1 MSSLLRKVLVI
12 AAVLVG
18 LLVVAVGLAFLP
30 GVQTWA
36 ARRALASQPDL
47 QAELGQL
54 SVGLGGARV
63 TDLVIEQPGLK
74 LTLPSAEIDLP
85 LVAAARGRVD
95 ISRFVARGWTV
106 ELTDAAGTTTQPPA
120 GSSAKPDPRA
130 LFDALRLP
138 VALSLAQLDVQ
149 GRVRQAAGEATVTL
163 TGGGLRPG
171 EEGRFE
177 LDATFTPDASAG
189 LPAGDIDLDATLTA
203 RLRDE
208 QTLDQLGLDLTAKT
222 GGNTLR
228 AKIASRRAADGADTH
243 AVSVIVDDHA
253 LVSLD
258 LALAAGS
265 GQATGGWKLDVR
277 DRDVAPF
284 LPGQTLPA
292 FTATGEG
299 RFSSDPQGLR
309 PEVSGALRVAL
320 SELERLSP
328 ELASLGALNLDAAF
342 ELALAGEQV
351 AVRAFKADL
360 SGAAPVLSVE
370 ALQPFTV
377 DPAAQSLQAKEP
389 LTDLARISLTG
400 LPLAWAQPW
409 LGDLQLTG
417 GPARGEWRV
426 TAEPSNI
433 RVRPVAALTVEGIS
447 LEQAGQLLLRAVDL
461 SVAVGARY
469 RDGDLAAELLE
480 LSARS
485 GGRTLLKASGQG
497 SPAAVKGTLEAEL
510 PALFAQPV
518 AKGAA
523 DVVAGRIQAD
533 FDATLAEGW
542 QAGLNLAITGLRASQ
557 PITLPEVS
565 LKLTAS
571 GDKDGVIRA
580 ELPVVLTAADRR
592 SDLLVKADVKPGE
605 PVTRFAGSVTG
616 ALVHV
621 QDLQV
626 LAALAPSSPAQPT
639 SPTAPATKP
648 AADEKP
654 AAAKP
659 FWAGY
664 EGKFSLSLARVV
676 YAPGVEVK
684 DVTGELSVDRDAIT
698 LKQFD
703 ASIGA
708 SGRLSVNGSL
718 KNEPAKK
725 KPYVLA
731 GDLSLTGFDP
741 GPFLKPDNARRP
753 PVLEGS
759 FDVKGTLA
767 GRAVDPAELADTALG
782 KVDVT
787 GRQGTLRALGVKVE
801 TAANLARP
809 ASALLGLVGAATGNE
824 DAIKYAERARA
835 GAEVAQAL
843 AAVQFDRLD
852 MTLQRAK
859 NNDLAI
865 KDIVLQAPAVRLTGG
880 GGIQY
885 QPGVPLLRQ
894 PLNVQ
899 LNLSAKDRLAKGLAS
914 LKLVGAEADAAGYF
928 PLTESIQ
935 LDGSLAQIGASQLER
950 LIRRALTQ

>member
-1 MSSLLRKVLVI
+1 MSSPLRKVLLI
-12 AAVLVG
+12 AAVPAG
-18 LLVVAVGLAFLP
+18 LVVVAAGLACLP

-36 ARRALASQPDL
+36 ARRALASQPGM

-74 LTLPSAEIDLP
+74 LTLPSAEVDLP
-85 LVAAARGRVD
+85 LIAAARGRVD
-95 ISRFVARGWTV
+95 ISRLVARGWTV
-106 ELTDAAGTTTQPPA
+106 ELTDTAGTVATPPPA

-208 QTLDQLGLDLTAKT
+208 QTLDQLGLDLTART

-320 SELERLSP
+320 SELQRLSP
-328 ELASLGALNLDAAF
+328 ELASLGTLNLDAAF

-351 AVRAFKADL
+351 AVRSLKVDL
-360 SGAAPVLSVE
+360 AGAAPVLSVE

-377 DPAAQSLQAKEP
+377 DPATQSLQAKEP

-409 LGDLQLTG
+409 LGDLRLTG

-433 RVRPVAALTVEGIS
+433 RVRPVAALTVDGIN
-447 LEQAGQLLLRAVDL
+447 LDQAGQPLLRAVDL
-461 SVAVGARY
+461 SIALGARL

-485 GGRTLLKASGQG
+485 GGRTLFKASGQG
-497 SPAAVKGTLEAEL
+497 SPAAVKGALEADL
-510 PALFAQPV
+510 PALLAQPV

-533 FDATLAEGW
+533 FDAALAEGW
-542 QAGLNLAITGLRASQ
+542 QAGLNLAVTGLRATK
-557 PITLPEVS
+557 PLVLPEVS

-571 GDKDGVIRA
+571 GDKDGAIRA

-626 LAALAPSSPAQPT
+626 LAALAPSSSAQP
-639 SPTAPATKP
+639 SVPATKP
-648 AADEKP
+648 AADDKP
-654 AAAKP
+654 AAGGP
-659 FWAGY
+659 FWAGF
-664 EGKFSLSLARVV
+664 EGKLTLSLARVV

-684 DVTGELSVDRDAIT
+684 EVTGELSVDRDAVA

-703 ASIGA
+703 ALIGA
-708 SGRLSVNGSL
+708 SGRLSVSGAL
-718 KNEPAKK
+718 KNEPEKK
-725 KPYVLA
+725 KPYALA

-767 GRAVDPAELADTALG
+767 GRATDPAELADTALG

-801 TAANLARP
+801 TAAKLAP
-809 ASALLGLVGAATGNE
+809 VASSALGFLGAVTGNE
-824 DAIKYAERARA
+824 DAIKYAERARV

-843 AAVQFDRLD
+843 AAVQFERLD

-914 LKLVGAEADAAGYF
+914 LKLVEAEADAAGYF
-928 PLTESIQ
+928 PLTESIK
-935 LDGSLAQIGASQLER
+935 LDGSLAEVGTSQLER

>member
-1 MSSLLRKVLVI
+1 MSSPLRKVLLI
-12 AAVLVG
+12 AAVPAG
-18 LLVVAVGLAFLP
+18 LVVVAAGLACLP

-85 LVAAARGRVD
+85 LIAAARGRVD
-95 ISRFVARGWTV
+95 ISRLVARGWTV
-106 ELTDAAGTTTQPPA
+106 ELTDTAGTVATQAPA
-120 GSSAKPDPRA
+120 EPAAKPDPRA

-138 VALSLAQLDVQ
+138 VALSLAQIDVQ
-149 GRVRQAAGEATVTL
+149 GRVRQAAGEATITL

-208 QTLDQLGLDLTAKT
+208 QTLDQLGLDLTART

-342 ELALAGEQV
+342 EVALAGEQV
-351 AVRAFKADL
+351 AVRALKVDL
-360 SGAAPVLSVE
+360 AGAEPVLSVE

-377 DPAAQSLQAKEP
+377 DPATRSLQAKEP

-426 TAEPSNI
+426 TAGPDNV
-433 RVRPVAALTVEGIS
+433 RVRPVAALTVDGIS
-447 LEQAGQLLLRAVDL
+447 LDQAGQPLLRAVDL
-461 SVAVGARY
+461 SVAVGARLK
-469 RDGDLAAELLE
+469 DGDLAAELLE

-485 GGRTLLKASGQG
+485 GGRTLLKATAQG
-497 SPAAVKGTLEAEL
+497 GPAAVKGTLEAEL
-510 PALFAQPV
+510 PALLAQPV
-518 AKGAA
+518 AKGSA

-533 FDATLAEGW
+533 FDAALADGW
-542 QAGLNLAITGLRASQ
+542 KAGLNLAVTGLRASK
-557 PITLPEVS
+557 PLVLPEVS
-565 LKLTAS
+565 LKLSAS
-571 GDKDGVIRA
+571 GDKDGAIRA

-639 SPTAPATKP
+639 APAKP

-654 AAAKP
+654 AAGEP
-659 FWAGY
+659 FWAGF
-664 EGKFSLSLARVV
+664 EGKLTLLLARVV

-684 DVTGELSVDRDAIT
+684 DVTGELSVDRDAIS
-698 LKQFD
+698 LKQLD
-703 ASIGA
+703 ALIGA
-708 SGRLSVNGSL
+708 SGRLSVSGSL
-718 KNEPAKK
+718 KNEPEKK
-725 KPYVLA
+725 KPYALA

-759 FDVKGTLA
+759 FDVKGTLV
-767 GRAVDPAELADTALG
+767 GRATDPAELADTALG

-801 TAANLARP
+801 TAAKLAP
-809 ASALLGLVGAATGNE
+809 VASSALGFLGAVTGNE
-824 DAIKYAERARA
+824 DAIKYAGRARV
-835 GAEVAQAL
+835 GAEVAQQL
-843 AAVQFDRLD
+843 SAVQFERLD
-852 MTLQRAK
+852 MTLQRAQ

-880 GGIQY
+880 GGITHRA
-885 QPGVPLLRQ
+885 GVPLLLQ
-894 PLNVQ
+894 PLNLQ
-899 LNLSAKDRLAKGLAS
+899 LNLSANGRLANGLAS
-914 LKLVGAEADAAGYF
+914 LKLLGTEPDAAGYF
-928 PLTESIQ
+928 PLSESIK
-935 LDGSLAQIGASQLER
+935 LDGSLAEVGTSQLER